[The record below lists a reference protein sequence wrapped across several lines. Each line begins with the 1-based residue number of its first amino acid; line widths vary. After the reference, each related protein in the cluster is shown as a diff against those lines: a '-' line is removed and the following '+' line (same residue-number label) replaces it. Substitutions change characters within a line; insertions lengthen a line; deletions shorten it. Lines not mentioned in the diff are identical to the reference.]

1 MEPTVPGPVPVPS
14 ESRQGTA
21 TRTDPR
27 GRGAPRKA
35 PPQTRPLAVLV
46 LAAVAL
52 LGAPASW
59 GAAPGESYVELY
71 GGAAW
76 TSDDT
81 VEAEVETLFFPFGTS
96 TRRGEQDVEF
106 DPTWLVGARYTR
118 FWGPVG
124 VGADLWYYAPETDG
138 GVDVWL
144 APLSLLLY
152 LRKGLWGTAE
162 IPDRVEGYLG
172 AGLSLVTYGIEG
184 RFRNEAGGAQGDE
197 FRVDE
202 VDVDAGVDLRVGLRY
217 RVSRGFHLFS
227 EYRYLHADL
236 SSEPEDDY
244 WWSSTAKA
252 AGFTLRSQFAVFGV
266 GWAFR

>member
-1 MEPTVPGPVPVPS
+1 VLGL
-14 ESRQGTA
+14 A
-21 TRTDPR
+21 
-27 GRGAPRKA
+27 A
-35 PPQTRPLAVLV
+35 AVL
-46 LAAVAL
+46 LG
-52 LGAPASW
+52 GAPASW
-59 GAAPGESYVELY
+59 AAVPGESYVELY

-81 VEAEVETLFFPFGTS
+81 VEAEVETIFFPFGTS
-96 TRRGEQDVEF
+96 TRRGEKEVEF

-118 FWGPVG
+118 FWGSVG

-138 GVDVWL
+138 DVDVWM

-172 AGLSLVTYGIEG
+172 AGLSLVTYGIDG
-184 RFRNEAGGAQGDE
+184 RFRDEAGGAQGDE

-202 VDVDAGVDLRVGLRY
+202 VDVDAGIDLRVGLRY
-217 RVSRGFHLFS
+217 RLTRDFHLFS

-236 SSEPEDDY
+236 SSEPDDEY
-244 WWSSTAKA
+244 WWSSTAEA

-266 GWAFR
+266 GWAFP